1 LELFA
6 RLNFLPA
13 FPPVGTGVGEDILRH
28 LLWLALL
35 RAFFALIFEL

>member
-6 RLNFLPA
+6 RLDLLSA

-28 LLWLALL
+28 LLRLALL
-35 RAFFALIFEL
+35 RTFLALILEF